1 MSTVV
6 MVMVEQTWKRVEEIR
21 QYTKLFVEEQSLWIL
36 GLLLGMMCSFRE
48 LTKLLEFKIDIK
60 ICVLKSRSASKT
72 RKKLV
77 EKA

>member
-36 GLLLGMMCSFRE
+36 GLLLGMM
-48 LTKLLEFKIDIK
+48 
-60 ICVLKSRSASKT
+60 
-72 RKKLV
+72 
-77 EKA
+77 